1 MRYFI
6 SDIHLNDLG
15 TFNREHRP
23 FKNCQTFQ
31 KFLIKTWNKQAT
43 KQDEIFIV
51 GDLFDCDNQHST
63 GWKTSTD
70 FIKKIK
76 AKIVL
81 IIGNNEERI
90 IKYFFNNNFKQFAQ
104 WCKENGIK
112 EVHKHLLIDFHNQ
125 KIFLTH
131 RPENCKE
138 NMLNFFGHIHKAG
151 GLYRPFGIN
160 LACDLNY
167 FKLFSEEYLLFLLN
181 EKQTFWNTDISLNFW
196 K

>member
-70 FIKKIK
+70 FIKKKCYITKNNLNYEEKGKKEHHKDHRAK
-76 AKIVL
+76 ACDRL
-81 IIGNNEERI
+81 HDAGNDAAHGGDDPN
-90 IKYFFNNNFKQFAQ
+90 
-104 WCKENGIK
+104 
-112 EVHKHLLIDFHNQ
+112 
-125 KIFLTH
+125 H
-131 RPENCKE
+131 RP
-138 NMLNFFGHIHKAG
+138 LPF
-151 GLYRPFGIN
+151 PFG
-160 LACDLNY
+160 
-167 FKLFSEEYLLFLLN
+167 FTLL
-181 EKQTFWNTDISLNFW
+181 
-196 K
+196 